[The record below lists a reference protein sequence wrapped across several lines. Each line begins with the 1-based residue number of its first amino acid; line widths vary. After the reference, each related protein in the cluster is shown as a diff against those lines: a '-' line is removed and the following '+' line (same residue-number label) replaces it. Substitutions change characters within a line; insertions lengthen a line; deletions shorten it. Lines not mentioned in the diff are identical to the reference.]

1 MQAGPPVRRPS
12 LLLRLRTVASGFF
25 DPRNFLLNTPAKI
38 GTIVV
43 MKSTKERRPD
53 VTKKAFKSAFPGTL
67 PVMAGYLVL
76 GVGFG
81 ILLQSKGYSFLWAG
95 VMSLTIYA
103 GSMQYVAVDLL
114 SSGAA
119 VLSAALM
126 TLVINARHL
135 FYGLSMLEKY
145 RDVKGVK
152 KLYLI
157 FSLTD
162 ETYSL
167 VCTAR
172 PPEDV
177 DPTAFYFWTSLLN
190 QCYWVAGSVLGGPLG
205 QVPPFDPTGV
215 DFAMT
220 ASRPAFCAGGR
231 PPPPGG
237 RRCLGGVPAALRA
250 GPLHH
255 PRHGGHCPAADA
267 PAPAA
272 GGGGGDMSEFA
283 YSAVLVAV
291 IVAVTQLT
299 RFLPFLLFG
308 GKKQPP
314 KAVLY
319 LGRVLPCAIMGM
331 LVVYCLRNV
340 TPLAA
345 PYGIP
350 ELIGVVL
357 AVVLHVWKRNTLL
370 SIGVSTVAYMVLVQ
384 AVF

>member
-12 LLLRLRTVASGFF
+12 LLLRLRTAASGFF

-53 VTKKAFKSAFPGTL
+53 VTKKALKAAFPGTL

-145 RDVKGVK
+145 RDVKGIK

-190 QCYWVAGSVLGGPLG
+190 QCYWVAGSVLGGLLG
-205 QVPPFDPTGV
+205 QVLPFDTTGV

-220 ASRPAFCAGGR
+220 ALF
-231 PPPPGG
+231 
-237 RRCLGGVPAALRA
+237 V
-250 GPLHH
+250 
-255 PRHGGHCPAADA
+255 
-267 PAPAA
+267 
-272 GGGGGDMSEFA
+272 
-283 YSAVLVAV
+283 V
-291 IVAVTQLT
+291 IFTDQWLT
-299 RFLPFLLFG
+299 RKNHLPALVGVGVSVVCLLLFG
-308 GKKQPP
+308 PDRFIIPAMVGIALLLMLLRRQP
-314 KAVLY
+314 
-319 LGRVLPCAIMGM
+319 
-331 LVVYCLRNV
+331 
-340 TPLAA
+340 
-345 PYGIP
+345 
-350 ELIGVVL
+350 EE
-357 AVVLHVWKRNTLL
+357 
-370 SIGVSTVAYMVLVQ
+370 VAET
-384 AVF
+384 

>member
-1 MQAGPPVRRPS
+1 
-12 LLLRLRTVASGFF
+12 
-25 DPRNFLLNTPAKI
+25 
-38 GTIVV
+38 

-53 VTKKAFKSAFPGTL
+53 VTKKALKAAFPGTL

-145 RDVKGVK
+145 RDVKGIK

-167 VCTAR
+167 VCTAQ

-177 DPTAFYFWTSLLN
+177 APTAFYFWTSLLN
-190 QCYWVAGSVLGGPLG
+190 QCYWVAGSVLGGLLG
-205 QVPPFDPTGV
+205 QVLPFDTTGV

-220 ASRPAFCAGGR
+220 ALFVVIFTDQWLTRKNHLPA
-231 PPPPGG
+231 
-237 RRCLGGVPAALRA
+237 LVGV
-250 GPLHH
+250 GV
-255 PRHGGHCPAADA
+255 
-267 PAPAA
+267 
-272 GGGGGDMSEFA
+272 
-283 YSAVLVAV
+283 SAVCL
-291 IVAVTQLT
+291 
-299 RFLPFLLFG
+299 LLFG
-308 GKKQPP
+308 PDRFIIPAMVGI
-314 KAVLY
+314 AL
-319 LGRVLPCAIMGM
+319 LLM
-331 LVVYCLRNV
+331 LLRRQ
-340 TPLAA
+340 L
-345 PYGIP
+345 
-350 ELIGVVL
+350 EE
-357 AVVLHVWKRNTLL
+357 
-370 SIGVSTVAYMVLVQ
+370 VAET
-384 AVF
+384 